1 MDIMTRVRSQ
11 WDRLTAAGTGAAG
24 GVVLIVGWHGVSGTP
39 YPAEQLPYLA
49 SAGLGGLFLLGIST
63 ALWLSADL
71 RDEWR
76 KLDRIE
82 QALRAAD
89 GPGALEQGR
98 ASAGSGLDRTGTA
111 VASPGPP
118 PAPAPAPTGDNR

>member
-1 MDIMTRVRSQ
+1 MDIVTWTRSQ
-11 WDRLTAAGTGAAG
+11 WDRLTAGATAVAAA
-24 GVVLIVGWHGVSGTP
+24 VVLIIGWRGVSGTA
-39 YPAEQLPYLA
+39 YPAEQLPYIV

-82 QALRAAD
+82 QAIRAT
-89 GPGALEQGR
+89 E
-98 ASAGSGLDRTGTA
+98 GST
-111 VASPGPP
+111 
-118 PAPAPAPTGDNR
+118 